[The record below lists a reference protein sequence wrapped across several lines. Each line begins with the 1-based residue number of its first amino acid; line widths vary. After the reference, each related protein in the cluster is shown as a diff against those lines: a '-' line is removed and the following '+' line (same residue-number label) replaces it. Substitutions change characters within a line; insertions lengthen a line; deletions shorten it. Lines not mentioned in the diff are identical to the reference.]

1 MASKEELLGKAQNAV
16 EKGILTKDNYQMA
29 ITATRDNPELIDY
42 FSSVFPETDQV
53 TETTQLP
60 PRYEF
65 EGTEVSKELFEEL
78 SRESDPGFVGDLDP
92 SDESIPFE
100 EEVEE
105 LVFAPTDKPVED
117 LVFAPTDKP
126 VEDLVFAPTDKP
138 MTIGE
143 QNVAALNNTV
153 DLTDPS
159 MLEFN
164 DQAQKNEDTTWN
176 LALTRFTP
184 EQIEE
189 MKDNPIGWSEA
200 NDFITPSDYLPLGG
214 LVRGY
219 EALGLAGIAKKI
231 QDKVPLT
238 ESEETKF
245 NDYIDTELEKQIRGF
260 TWGGGMKY
268 YGAPM
273 PAFIAEFAAT
283 GGIGKT
289 AQTAATQALTKGV
302 MVSAQAAAAARYT
315 GYGARVAAQSTAMVP
330 ANVANYG
337 DLRLGQFVQLTQ
349 TGQAILSDAKESPAV
364 TALKAFAYTNAE
376 IASELVGVK
385 VGKFVVDPITRRLAT
400 NAKTSINKLPPAL
413 IEGITKAYQKIQ
425 PNAKVQEILTRAGWH
440 GVLNELGEER
450 VAAVLNTYVDMAF
463 GETFTV
469 DEVWDRIVPDKD
481 QFLIEAGLIATMGGV
496 KTVGVAASN
505 ILSNQGRTEQ
515 EIMEALEGLTDEELQ
530 NVVDEQTN
538 VEENAPVSVVLKE
551 DRVGDYVNDQQKS
564 EDQTMLEF
572 MQVSFVP
579 REVISQKINEAKI
592 QEYEATEEL
601 SFDKRRE
608 KEVKRLEKSAE
619 NIKKRSLRFI
629 DLIAGNGALDPEQL
643 IYYGADPSMF
653 YNIDQ
658 YGRYGTNKKAPIGK
672 KLKRVWSVKNPKQT
686 ISDLTERYNEEMGLF
701 DMGARAGGSSD
712 RTIGD
717 NEMAEMVI
725 EWLSEGDYD
734 LLLNQGD
741 QMEIDMT
748 LDEASRLE
756 SMDDLQTKEYFDDAY
771 RSIAEFNEAEVP
783 VETEATLAGED
794 IEYADSIDQ
803 AEFNENVAEL
813 EKFLIEQETAERAE
827 MYDFPEGEL
836 LAQFVDQPELV
847 DEAPPMIDHSQSL
860 FASFY
865 AAFVNKFD
873 AVEKALKLA
882 KSRGAAVLDGANT
895 ELLISAYSGI
905 IGNIK
910 YTLQRNTYSM
920 DENGNMVKSG
930 IGLKP
935 ILEAFDAKLFGVEP
949 SKAKRKAD
957 LAKFLIAK
965 RIQQDLQNY
974 TIPGERDAAPEVEA
988 EVDPSRVYEEPRKA
1002 TKKNLT
1008 EDFET
1013 LAVPALERGFPF
1025 QKGMTDK
1032 EKKDALKGYIAG
1044 HKQEKGRSSGPYALS
1059 REYGEAYGQAY
1070 YQGQRDGI
1078 AYREVKNEFD
1088 EKGSYPIY
1096 ADYAR
1101 LRGMKEEVKEVRQP
1115 ELAGPTQPQPTVVQ
1129 PDFAKDKKF
1138 VGPVTERRVSE
1149 EQALKAEIDLADL
1162 AFKYGDAIEFFDSTS
1177 QELYGF
1183 QKRVLQ
1189 LFVKSGNMSQEQY
1202 NEIVNANQNYIPF
1215 QRVMLN
1221 DFLKNKGFNQD
1232 QVRRV
1237 LGVLSD
1243 DEIQQVIDEEKISQE
1258 QYDRIITDDPGAVEI
1273 LKPLM
1278 QPSKGGK
1285 DLFSGASA
1293 KAVVKRLRGS
1303 DLAIKD
1309 PINSIIGNTSRII
1322 DLSSRNNI
1330 ARSLVNLRDYIPEF
1344 IQEIPQQMQEVTID
1358 GEKVLVPSNRP
1369 PADAVEVF
1377 IDGKRKY
1384 FEVSDPILKA
1394 MQGMKPE
1401 QLSFGERLFKQAA
1414 ALPTTVFR
1422 VGATMT
1428 PEFILKNTFRDQFNA
1443 ALMSEARPTPID
1455 MVKGLA
1461 SLVDDGESYN
1471 QWKASGGSMGTYMD
1485 LSDTGLYDAHKDLM
1499 DETKYSMK
1507 MLRTFGLQPL
1517 ADFASA
1523 TEQATRIGIY
1533 TASKR
1538 AGMSDL
1544 KAAQESR
1551 QGTADFMRSGGV
1563 GKSIN
1568 RYVPFFN
1575 AAVQGT
1581 DKLIRAFKKNPKQVS
1596 TIAAMTITMPSVL
1609 LAGYYLYGAPDDERE
1624 EYLEHPQW
1632 IRDTHWIYKA
1642 GGKWRRLPKPFA
1654 PGYIFGTLP
1663 EKFMTWSHQNNNPV
1677 GKSIY
1682 EEVLAG
1688 MWMSLSPVSDAT
1700 GILPP
1705 PAKVG
1710 LEIATNWN
1718 FYRGQSIYPDYLDD
1732 LEPELRAT
1740 PYTSETARVL
1750 GEKFNVSPAN
1760 VDALL
1765 KGTFASSSKYITGAG
1780 DMILGQVREFN
1791 DQPYSARPTSALDT
1805 PVLGSFLT
1813 RPVISGSSITGNTFY
1828 DLSQEVKI
1836 KSNSLKSYS
1845 GEKAKNY
1852 RRENQ
1857 FMFSQEGQV
1866 KRAAKKI
1873 AKLNKKRR
1881 QVRGDMRMSADQ
1893 KAKRLEQLDRQ
1904 VYERAKQSVEQYL
1917 KGLEKYEKAQ

>member
-1 MASKEELLGKAQNAV
+1 MV
-16 EKGILTKDNYQMA
+16 
-29 ITATRDNPELIDY
+29 
-42 FSSVFPETDQV
+42 
-53 TETTQLP
+53 ETTQLP

-126 VEDLVFAPTDKP
+126 VDDLVFAPTDKP

-214 LVRGY
+214 VVRGY

-349 TGQAILSDAKESPAV
+349 SGQAILSDAKESPAV

-551 DRVGDYVNDQQKS
+551 DKVGDYALDQQKV
-564 EDQTMLEF
+564 EDQSMLDNLKNTLYNREVGDMENKQEILQSIEDSELEF
-572 MQVSFVP
+572 FEDKKEEQME
-579 REVISQKINEAKI
+579 RLDKEIQKIKKDAPKLLN
-592 QEYEATEEL
+592 
-601 SFDKRRE
+601 F
-608 KEVKRLEKSAE
+608 VLE
-619 NIKKRSLRFI
+619 
-629 DLIAGNGALDPEQL
+629 GGALDPEQL
-643 IYYGADPSMF
+643 IYYGLDPA
-653 YNIDQ
+653 NIYKLDRV
-658 YGRYGTNKKAPIGK
+658 GRILSNKRAPQGK
-672 KLKRVWSVKNPKQT
+672 GFSKGLKRLWSLNTPTQT
-686 ISDLTERYNEEMGLF
+686 VSDLTERLNEEYALWN
-701 DMGARAGGSSD
+701 DADSLTD
-712 RTIGD
+712 TD
-717 NEMAEMVI
+717 VAEMII
-725 EWLSEGDYD
+725 EW
-734 LLLNQGD
+734 
-741 QMEIDMT
+741 IDGGYESINNTFFDPTTDT
-748 LDEASRLE
+748 LIEEKQRYIDELDKLDTEDKVR
-756 SMDDLQTKEYFDDAY
+756 DYFDTMYQDVAQY
-771 RSIAEFNEAEVP
+771 NEAEVP
-783 VETEATLAGED
+783 VETEASLAGED

-836 LAQFVDQPELV
+836 LAEFVDQPELV
-847 DEAPPMIDHSQSL
+847 DDAPPMIDHSQSL

-974 TIPGERDAAPEVEA
+974 TIPGVRDEAPKVEA
-988 EVDPSRVYEEPRKA
+988 EVDTSRVFEEPKKP
-1002 TKKNLT
+1002 TNKNLK
-1008 EDFET
+1008 EDFEE
-1013 LAVPALERGFPF
+1013 LRVPVLEKGYPF
-1025 QKGMTDK
+1025 REGMTDK

-1138 VGPVTERRVSE
+1138 VGPVTERRVTE

-1309 PINSIIGNTSRII
+1309 PINSIIGNTARII

-1401 QLSFGERLFKQAA
+1401 QLSFGEKLFKQAA
-1414 ALPTTVFR
+1414 ALPTSVFR

-1428 PEFILKNTFRDQFNA
+1428 PEFILRNTFKDQFGA

-1461 SLVDDGESYN
+1461 SIVGDGESYN
-1471 QWKASGGSMGTYMD
+1471 QWKASGGSMGTFMD

-1499 DETKYSMK
+1499 DEKKYSMK

-1523 TEQATRIGIY
+1523 SEQATRVGIY

-1551 QGTADFMRSGGV
+1551 QGTADFMRSGSV

-1581 DKLIRAFKKNPKQVS
+1581 DKLIRAFKKNPKQVGA
-1596 TIAAMTITMPSVL
+1596 IAAMTITMPSVL

-1624 EYLEHPQW
+1624 EYLNIPQW
-1632 IRDTHWIYKA
+1632 VRDTHWVYKV
-1642 GGKWRRLPKPFA
+1642 GGNWARIPKPFA

-1688 MWMSLSPVSDAT
+1688 MWLSLSPVSDFT

-1718 FYRGQSIYPDYLDD
+1718 FYRGQPIYPDYLND
-1732 LEPELRAT
+1732 LEPELRAS

-1780 DMILGQVREFN
+1780 DMVLAKVREFN
-1791 DQPYSARPTSALDT
+1791 DQPYSARPTSDMDI
-1805 PVLGSFLT
+1805 PVLGSFLV
-1813 RPVISGSSITGNTFY
+1813 RPPVSGSSITGNTFY
-1828 DLSQEVKI
+1828 DLSQEIKI

-1845 GEKAKNY
+1845 GQKAKNY
-1852 RRENQ
+1852 RKDNQ

-1904 VYERAKQSVEQYL
+1904 VYERARQSVEQYL
-1917 KGLEKYEKAQ
+1917 KGLEKYESGRIKRKGIEVNKKMFKASPGFIGDVDPSDEKAQ

>member
-1 MASKEELLGKAQNAV
+1 MV
-16 EKGILTKDNYQMA
+16 
-29 ITATRDNPELIDY
+29 
-42 FSSVFPETDQV
+42 
-53 TETTQLP
+53 ETTQLP

-92 SDESIPFE
+92 SDESVPFE

-105 LVFAPTDKPVED
+105 LVFAPTDKPVEE
-117 LVFAPTDKP
+117 LVFAPTDRP

-200 NDFITPSDYLPLGG
+200 NDFITPSDYLPGGG

-231 QDKVPLT
+231 QDKEPLT
-238 ESEETKF
+238 EAEETRF

-283 GGIGKT
+283 GGVGKT

-349 TGQAILSDAKESPAV
+349 SGQAILSDAKESPAV

-400 NAKTSINKLPPAL
+400 NAKTSLDKLPPAL

-463 GETFTV
+463 GDTFTV

-551 DRVGDYVNDQQKS
+551 DRVGDYVLDQQKV
-564 EDQTMLEF
+564 EDQSMLDNLKNTLYNREVEDMENKQEILQSIEDSELEF
-572 MQVSFVP
+572 FEDKKEEQME
-579 REVISQKINEAKI
+579 RLDKEIQKIKKD
-592 QEYEATEEL
+592 ATKLLNFVLEGGPL
-601 SFDKRRE
+601 DPDQLIGYGLDPANFNRYDQIGRTIGTKRAPQGRGTS
-608 KEVKRLEKSAE
+608 KGKGVKRL
-619 NIKKRSLRFI
+619 
-629 DLIAGNGALDPEQL
+629 
-643 IYYGADPSMF
+643 
-653 YNIDQ
+653 
-658 YGRYGTNKKAPIGK
+658 
-672 KLKRVWSVKNPKQT
+672 WSRNNPTQT
-686 ISDLTERYNEEMGLF
+686 ISDLTERFNEEYALWN
-701 DMGARAGGSSD
+701 DSD
-712 RTIGD
+712 SLTD
-717 NEMAEMVI
+717 TDVAEMINEWIDGGYESINDTFFDPTTDTII
-725 EWLSEGDYD
+725 EEKQRY
-734 LLLNQGD
+734 
-741 QMEIDMT
+741 IDELYR
-748 LDEASRLE
+748 LDTEEQVR
-756 SMDDLQTKEYFDDAY
+756 DYFDTMYQDVAQY
-771 RSIAEFNEAEVP
+771 NEAEVP
-783 VETEATLAGED
+783 VETEASLAGED
-794 IEYADSIDQ
+794 IEYADTVDQ

-847 DEAPPMIDHSQSL
+847 DDALPMIDHSQSL

-865 AAFVNKFD
+865 AAFVSKFD

-974 TIPGERDAAPEVEA
+974 TIPGERDVAPEVEP
-988 EVDPSRVYEEPRKA
+988 EVDSVLPDAPNLNEQYDEFIAAGSNVYDSSEQDIAEQK
-1002 TKKNLT
+1002 
-1008 EDFET
+1008 E
-1013 LAVPALERGFPF
+1013 GF
-1025 QKGMTDK
+1025 
-1032 EKKDALKGYIAG
+1032 AYGYTA
-1044 HKQEKGRSSGPYALS
+1044 A
-1059 REYGEAYGQAY
+1059 YGEEVEFNDLLGIDENVSSAFEMGYYYGREA
-1070 YQGQRDGI
+1070 GQINNPQFGE
-1078 AYREVKNEFD
+1078 YESPVV
-1088 EKGSYPIY
+1088 EK
-1096 ADYAR
+1096 A
-1101 LRGMKEEVKEVRQP
+1101 P

-1149 EQALKAEIDLADL
+1149 EQALQAEIDLADL

-1232 QVRRV
+1232 QVRKV

-1384 FEVSDPILKA
+1384 FEVSDPILKS

-1401 QLSFGERLFKQAA
+1401 QLSFGERLFKQVMAA
-1414 ALPTTVFR
+1414 PTTVFR

-1443 ALMSEARPTPID
+1443 ALMSEANPTPID

-1461 SLVDDGESYN
+1461 SIVGDGESYN

-1499 DETKYSMK
+1499 DERKYSMK

-1551 QGTADFMRSGGV
+1551 QGTADFMRSGSV
-1563 GKSIN
+1563 GKVIN

-1581 DKLIRAFKKNPKQVS
+1581 DKLIRAFKKNPKQVG

-1624 EYLEHPQW
+1624 EYLNIPQW
-1632 IRDTHWIYKA
+1632 VRDTHWVYKV
-1642 GGKWRRLPKPFA
+1642 GGNWHRIPKPFA

-1700 GILPP
+1700 GLLPP

-1732 LEPELRAT
+1732 LEPELRAS

-1760 VDALL
+1760 VDAML

-1780 DMILGQVREFN
+1780 DMVLGKVREFN
-1791 DQPYSARPTSALDT
+1791 DQPYSARPTSDMDI
-1805 PVLGSFLT
+1805 PILGSFLV
-1813 RPVISGSSITGNTFY
+1813 RPPVSGSSITGNTFY

-1845 GEKAKNY
+1845 GQKAKKY

-1881 QVRGDMRMSADQ
+1881 QVREDIRMSSDQ

-1917 KGLEKYEKAQ
+1917 KGLEKYEKSQ

>member
-1 MASKEELLGKAQNAV
+1 MASKEELLGKAQDAV

-29 ITATRDNPELIDY
+29 INATRDNPELIDY
-42 FSSVFPETDQV
+42 FSSVFSETDQV
-53 TETTQLP
+53 TESTELP
-60 PRYEF
+60 PQYNF

-78 SRESDPGFVGDLDP
+78 SQESDPNFIGDIIP
-92 SDESIPFE
+92 GDESVPFQ

-105 LVFAPTDKPVED
+105 LVFAPTDKPVEE

-214 LVRGY
+214 VVRGY

-245 NDYIDTELEKQIRGF
+245 NDYIDMELEKQIRGF

-268 YGAPM
+268 YGSPM
-273 PAFIAEFAAT
+273 PAFIVEFAAT
-283 GGIGKT
+283 GGVGKT
-289 AQTAATQALTKGV
+289 AQFAATQALTKGV
-302 MVSAQAAAAARYT
+302 MVTAQAAAVARYT

-337 DLRLGQFVQLTQ
+337 DLRLGQYVQLTQ

-376 IASELVGVK
+376 IASELVGAKIATHVLN
-385 VGKFVVDPITRRLAT
+385 PITRRLAT

-425 PNAKVQEILTRAGWH
+425 PNAKVQDILTRAGWH

-450 VAAVLNTYVDMAF
+450 VAALLNTYVDMAF
-463 GETFTV
+463 GDTFTV

-505 ILSNQGRTEQ
+505 ILSNQGATEQ

-538 VEENAPVSVVLKE
+538 VEENAPVDVVLKA
-551 DRVGDYVNDQQKS
+551 DRVGDYALDQQKS

-572 MQVSFVP
+572 MQISFVP

-601 SFDKRRE
+601 SFSKRKD
-608 KEVKRLEKSAE
+608 KEVKRLKKAAE
-619 NIKKRSLRFI
+619 EIKKTSLRFI
-629 DLIAGNGALDPEQL
+629 DLIARGGALDPEQL
-643 IYYGADPSMF
+643 ISYGADPATF

-658 YGRYGTNKKAPIGK
+658 FGRYGANKKSPIGK
-672 KLKRVWSVKNPKQT
+672 KLKRVWSAPNPTQT
-686 ISDLTERYNEEMGLF
+686 ISDLTERYNEELGLF
-701 DMGARAGGSSD
+701 DMGSRAGGSSD
-712 RTIGD
+712 RTVGD

-725 EWLSEGDYD
+725 EWLGEGNND
-734 LLLNQGD
+734 LLINQGA
-741 QMEIDMT
+741 QMEIDMI
-748 LDEASRLE
+748 LDEADRLE
-756 SMDDLQTKEYFDDAY
+756 NMDDLEVKEYFDEAY
-771 RSIAEFNEAEVP
+771 RSIAQYNESEVP
-783 VETEATLAGED
+783 VETEASLAGED

-813 EKFLIEQETAERAE
+813 EKFLIEQETAEKAE
-827 MYDFPEGEL
+827 MYDIPEGEL
-836 LAQFVDQPELV
+836 LDQFVDQPELV
-847 DEAPPMIDHSQSL
+847 DDAPPMIDHSQSL

-882 KSRGAAVLDGANT
+882 KSRGAVVLDGANT

-920 DENGNMVKSG
+920 DVNGNMVKSG

-949 SKAKRKAD
+949 NKAKRKAD

-974 TIPGERDAAPEVEA
+974 TIPGVRDEAPKVEA
-988 EVDPSRVYEEPRKA
+988 EVEIDSGLPDAPNLNEQYDEFIADGENVYDSSEQEIAEQK
-1002 TKKNLT
+1002 
-1008 EDFET
+1008 E
-1013 LAVPALERGFPF
+1013 GF
-1025 QKGMTDK
+1025 DY
-1032 EKKDALKGYIAG
+1032 GYTA
-1044 HKQEKGRSSGPYALS
+1044 A
-1059 REYGEAYGQAY
+1059 YGEEVEVGDLLGIDDSLSNVFEMGYYYG
-1070 YQGQRDGI
+1070 
-1078 AYREVKNEFD
+1078 REAGKANNPKFGEYESSVV
-1088 EKGSYPIY
+1088 
-1096 ADYAR
+1096 
-1101 LRGMKEEVKEVRQP
+1101 EETPQP

-1138 VGPVTERRVSE
+1138 IGPVTERRVSE
-1149 EQALKAEIDLADL
+1149 EQALQAEIDLADL

-1232 QVRRV
+1232 QVRKV
-1237 LGVLSD
+1237 LSVLSD
-1243 DEIQQVIDEEKISQE
+1243 DEIQQVIDDEMITQE

-1330 ARSLVNLRDYIPEF
+1330 AMSLVNLKDYLPEF
-1344 IQEIPQQMQEVTID
+1344 IQEIPQQMQEVTVN

-1369 PADAVEVF
+1369 PADAIEVF
-1377 IDGKRKY
+1377 INGKRKY
-1384 FEVSDPILKA
+1384 FEVSAPMLKA
-1394 MQGMKPE
+1394 
-1401 QLSFGERLFKQAA
+1401 FGC
-1414 ALPTTVFR
+1414 P
-1422 VGATMT
+1422 
-1428 PEFILKNTFRDQFNA
+1428 
-1443 ALMSEARPTPID
+1443 
-1455 MVKGLA
+1455 
-1461 SLVDDGESYN
+1461 YN
-1471 QWKASGGSMGTYMD
+1471 C
-1485 LSDTGLYDAHKDLM
+1485 
-1499 DETKYSMK
+1499 
-1507 MLRTFGLQPL
+1507 
-1517 ADFASA
+1517 
-1523 TEQATRIGIY
+1523 
-1533 TASKR
+1533 
-1538 AGMSDL
+1538 
-1544 KAAQESR
+1544 
-1551 QGTADFMRSGGV
+1551 V
-1563 GKSIN
+1563 
-1568 RYVPFFN
+1568 
-1575 AAVQGT
+1575 
-1581 DKLIRAFKKNPKQVS
+1581 
-1596 TIAAMTITMPSVL
+1596 
-1609 LAGYYLYGAPDDERE
+1609 
-1624 EYLEHPQW
+1624 
-1632 IRDTHWIYKA
+1632 
-1642 GGKWRRLPKPFA
+1642 
-1654 PGYIFGTLP
+1654 
-1663 EKFMTWSHQNNNPV
+1663 
-1677 GKSIY
+1677 
-1682 EEVLAG
+1682 
-1688 MWMSLSPVSDAT
+1688 
-1700 GILPP
+1700 
-1705 PAKVG
+1705 
-1710 LEIATNWN
+1710 
-1718 FYRGQSIYPDYLDD
+1718 
-1732 LEPELRAT
+1732 
-1740 PYTSETARVL
+1740 
-1750 GEKFNVSPAN
+1750 
-1760 VDALL
+1760 
-1765 KGTFASSSKYITGAG
+1765 
-1780 DMILGQVREFN
+1780 
-1791 DQPYSARPTSALDT
+1791 
-1805 PVLGSFLT
+1805 
-1813 RPVISGSSITGNTFY
+1813 
-1828 DLSQEVKI
+1828 
-1836 KSNSLKSYS
+1836 
-1845 GEKAKNY
+1845 
-1852 RRENQ
+1852 
-1857 FMFSQEGQV
+1857 
-1866 KRAAKKI
+1866 
-1873 AKLNKKRR
+1873 
-1881 QVRGDMRMSADQ
+1881 
-1893 KAKRLEQLDRQ
+1893 
-1904 VYERAKQSVEQYL
+1904 
-1917 KGLEKYEKAQ
+1917 

>member
-1 MASKEELLGKAQNAV
+1 MASKEELLAKAQDAV
-16 EKGILTKDNYQMA
+16 EKGILTQDNYQTA
-29 ITATRDNPELIDY
+29 IQATRDNPDLIEY
-42 FSSVFPETDQV
+42 FSSVFPESTEAV
-53 TETTQLP
+53 ETTQLP

-78 SRESDPGFVGDLDP
+78 SRETDPGFIGDLDP
-92 SDESIPFE
+92 SDESVPFE

-200 NDFITPSDYLPLGG
+200 NDFITPSDYLPGGG

-238 ESEETKF
+238 ESEETRF

-260 TWGGGMKY
+260 TWRGGMKY

-283 GGIGKT
+283 GGVGKT

-302 MVSAQAAAAARYT
+302 MVTAQAAAAARYT

-349 TGQAILSDAKESPAV
+349 SGQAILSDAKESPAV

-376 IASELVGVK
+376 IASELVGAK
-385 VGKFVVDPITRRLAT
+385 VGQYVLNPITRRLAT
-400 NAKTSINKLPPAL
+400 NAKTSLDKLPPAL

-463 GETFTV
+463 GDTFTV

-496 KTVGVAASN
+496 KTVGVAFSN

-551 DRVGDYVNDQQKS
+551 DRVGDYTNDQQRT
-564 EDQTMLEF
+564 EDQSMLEW
-572 MQVSFVP
+572 MQSSMYN
-579 REVISQKINEAKI
+579 REVEDMSNKQEILQEIEDSELPSYETKREALIAGLIKDI
-592 QEYEATEEL
+592 EDIEKAAPKLLNFVLEGGPLNPDQLIGYGLDPANFNRYDQIGRTIGT
-601 SFDKRRE
+601 KRAPQGRGTS
-608 KEVKRLEKSAE
+608 KGKGVKRL
-619 NIKKRSLRFI
+619 
-629 DLIAGNGALDPEQL
+629 
-643 IYYGADPSMF
+643 
-653 YNIDQ
+653 
-658 YGRYGTNKKAPIGK
+658 
-672 KLKRVWSVKNPKQT
+672 WSRNNPTQT
-686 ISDLTERYNEEMGLF
+686 ISDLTERLNEELALIDNNIATDKSRLLSDNDVAEMIIEWIDAGDDSIKGTFFDPSVDLQIEERQRYIDELNRLDGEEDIRAYFDTIYQEVSEYNE
-701 DMGARAGGSSD
+701 S
-712 RTIGD
+712 
-717 NEMAEMVI
+717 
-725 EWLSEGDYD
+725 
-734 LLLNQGD
+734 
-741 QMEIDMT
+741 
-748 LDEASRLE
+748 
-756 SMDDLQTKEYFDDAY
+756 
-771 RSIAEFNEAEVP
+771 EVP

-794 IEYADSIDQ
+794 IEYAESIDQ
-803 AEFNENVAEL
+803 AEFHEHMAEV
-813 EKFLIEQETAERAE
+813 EKFLIEQETAEKAE
-827 MYDFPEGEL
+827 MYDIPEGEL

-847 DEAPPMIDHSQSL
+847 DDAPPMIDHSQSL

-974 TIPGERDAAPEVEA
+974 TIPGVRDEAPKVDAETQAGQEGLTQNAINDLSIELQNKYDLSAA
-988 EVDPSRVYEEPRKA
+988 EVV
-1002 TKKNLT
+1002 
-1008 EDFET
+1008 
-1013 LAVPALERGFPF
+1013 
-1025 QKGMTDK
+1025 
-1032 EKKDALKGYIAG
+1032 
-1044 HKQEKGRSSGPYALS
+1044 
-1059 REYGEAYGQAY
+1059 
-1070 YQGQRDGI
+1070 
-1078 AYREVKNEFD
+1078 
-1088 EKGSYPIY
+1088 
-1096 ADYAR
+1096 
-1101 LRGMKEEVKEVRQP
+1101 VKEVDGNLFIELDGKITQDTLNDIYEFADQNNVDLKLHVNVDAFVDGKKIADGTIPGSDTFINPKGEFVYGLQRSPIASTRAP

-1149 EQALKAEIDLADL
+1149 EQALQAEIDLADL

-1551 QGTADFMRSGGV
+1551 QGTADFMRSGSV

-1596 TIAAMTITMPSVL
+1596 AIAAMTITMPSVL

-1624 EYLEHPQW
+1624 EYLNIPQW
-1632 IRDTHWIYKA
+1632 VRDSHWVYKV
-1642 GGKWRRLPKPFA
+1642 GGKWMRVPKPFA

-1688 MWMSLSPVSDAT
+1688 MWVSASPVSDAT
-1700 GILPP
+1700 GLLPP
-1705 PAKVG
+1705 PAKIG

-1732 LEPELRAT
+1732 LEPELRAS

-1780 DMILGQVREFN
+1780 DLILGKVREFN
-1791 DQPYSARPTSALDT
+1791 DQPYSARPTSDMDI
-1805 PVLGSFLT
+1805 PVLGSFLV
-1813 RPVISGSSITGNTFY
+1813 RPPVSGSSITGNTFY

-1917 KGLEKYEKAQ
+1917 KGLEKYEKSQ

>member
-1 MASKEELLGKAQNAV
+1 MV
-16 EKGILTKDNYQMA
+16 
-29 ITATRDNPELIDY
+29 
-42 FSSVFPETDQV
+42 
-53 TETTQLP
+53 ETTQLP

-78 SRESDPGFVGDLDP
+78 SREIDPGFVGDLDP
-92 SDESIPFE
+92 SDESVPFE

-200 NDFITPSDYLPLGG
+200 NDFITPSDYLPGGG

-238 ESEETKF
+238 ESEEARF

-260 TWGGGMKY
+260 SWGGGMKY

-283 GGIGKT
+283 GGVGKT
-289 AQTAATQALTKGV
+289 AQFAATQALTKGV

-349 TGQAILSDAKESPAV
+349 TGQAILSDAKESPAI

-400 NAKTSINKLPPAL
+400 NAKTSLNHLPPKL

-463 GETFTV
+463 GDTFTV

-505 ILSNQGRTEQ
+505 ILSNQGRTEK

-530 NVVDEQTN
+530 NLVDEQTN

-564 EDQTMLEF
+564 EDQSMLEW
-572 MQVSFVP
+572 MQSTMYN
-579 REVISQKINEAKI
+579 REVEDMSNKQEILQEIEDSELPSYETKREALIARLVKDI
-592 QEYEATEEL
+592 EDIEKAAPKLLNFVLEGGPLDPDQLIGYGLDPANFNRYDQIGRTIGT
-601 SFDKRRE
+601 KRAPQGRGTS
-608 KEVKRLEKSAE
+608 KGKGVKRL
-619 NIKKRSLRFI
+619 
-629 DLIAGNGALDPEQL
+629 
-643 IYYGADPSMF
+643 
-653 YNIDQ
+653 
-658 YGRYGTNKKAPIGK
+658 
-672 KLKRVWSVKNPKQT
+672 WSRNNPTQT
-686 ISDLTERYNEEMGLF
+686 ISDLTERLNEELALVDDNIATDKSRLLSDTDVAEMIIEWIDAGDDSIKGTFFDPTTDLQIEERQRYIDELNRLDGEEDIRAYFDTMYQDVAQYNE
-701 DMGARAGGSSD
+701 S
-712 RTIGD
+712 
-717 NEMAEMVI
+717 
-725 EWLSEGDYD
+725 
-734 LLLNQGD
+734 
-741 QMEIDMT
+741 
-748 LDEASRLE
+748 
-756 SMDDLQTKEYFDDAY
+756 
-771 RSIAEFNEAEVP
+771 EVP

-794 IEYADSIDQ
+794 IEYAESIDQ
-803 AEFNENVAEL
+803 AEFHEHIAEV
-813 EKFLIEQETAERAE
+813 EKFLIEQETAEKAE
-827 MYDFPEGEL
+827 MYDIPEGEL

-847 DEAPPMIDHSQSL
+847 DAAPPMIDHSQSL
-860 FASFY
+860 FGSFY

-974 TIPGERDAAPEVEA
+974 TIPGVRDEAPKVDAETQAGQEGLTQNAINDLSIELQNKYDLSAA
-988 EVDPSRVYEEPRKA
+988 EVV
-1002 TKKNLT
+1002 
-1008 EDFET
+1008 
-1013 LAVPALERGFPF
+1013 
-1025 QKGMTDK
+1025 
-1032 EKKDALKGYIAG
+1032 
-1044 HKQEKGRSSGPYALS
+1044 
-1059 REYGEAYGQAY
+1059 
-1070 YQGQRDGI
+1070 
-1078 AYREVKNEFD
+1078 
-1088 EKGSYPIY
+1088 
-1096 ADYAR
+1096 
-1101 LRGMKEEVKEVRQP
+1101 VKEVDGNLFIELDGKITQDTLNDIYEFADQNNVDLKLHVNVDAFVDGKKIADGTIPGSDTFINPKGEFVYGLQRSPIASTRAP
-1115 ELAGPTQPQPTVVQ
+1115 ELAGPTQPQTTVVQ

-1149 EQALKAEIDLADL
+1149 EQALKAEIDIADL

-1221 DFLKNKGFNQD
+1221 DFLKNKGVNQD

-1517 ADFASA
+1517 ADFANA

-1551 QGTADFMRSGGV
+1551 QGTADFMRSGSV

-1581 DKLIRAFKKNPKQVS
+1581 DKLIRAFKKNPKQVG

-1609 LAGYYLYGAPDDERE
+1609 LAGYYLYGAPDDERQ

-1632 IRDTHWIYKA
+1632 IRDTHWIYKV
-1642 GGKWRRLPKPFA
+1642 GGKWMRVPKPFA

-1700 GILPP
+1700 GLLPP
-1705 PAKVG
+1705 PAKIG

-1791 DQPYSARPTSALDT
+1791 DQPYSERPTSALDT

-1852 RRENQ
+1852 KRENQ

-1917 KGLEKYEKAQ
+1917 KGLEKYEKSQ

>member
-1 MASKEELLGKAQNAV
+1 MV
-16 EKGILTKDNYQMA
+16 
-29 ITATRDNPELIDY
+29 
-42 FSSVFPETDQV
+42 
-53 TETTQLP
+53 ETTQLP
-60 PRYEF
+60 PKYNF

-78 SRESDPGFVGDLDP
+78 SRESDPGFIGDIDP
-92 SDESIPFE
+92 SDESLPFQE
-100 EEVEE
+100 EVEELVFAPTDKPVEE

-117 LVFAPTDKP
+117 LVFAPTDR
-126 VEDLVFAPTDKP
+126 P

-283 GGIGKT
+283 GGVGKT
-289 AQTAATQALTKGV
+289 AQFAATQALTKGV

-315 GYGARVAAQSTAMVP
+315 GYVARVAGQSTAMVP

-337 DLRLGQFVQLTQ
+337 DLRLGQYVQLTQ
-349 TGQAILSDAKESPAV
+349 TGQAILSDAKESPAT

-376 IASELVGVK
+376 IASELVGAK
-385 VGKFVVDPITRRLAT
+385 VATHVLNPITRRLAT

-425 PNAKVQEILTRAGWH
+425 PNAKIQEILTRAGWH
-440 GVLNELGEER
+440 GALNELGEER

-463 GETFTV
+463 GDTFTV

-481 QFLIEAGLIATMGGV
+481 QFLIEAGLITTMGGV

-505 ILSNQGRTEQ
+505 ILSNQGATEQ

-538 VEENAPVSVVLKE
+538 VEENAPVNVVLKE
-551 DRVGDYVNDQQKS
+551 DRVGDYALDQQKS

-572 MQVSFVP
+572 MKVSFMP
-579 REVISQKINEAKI
+579 REVMSQKINEAKI
-592 QEYEATEEL
+592 QEYEATADL

-608 KEVKRLEKSAE
+608 KEVKRLKKAAE
-619 NIKKRSLRFI
+619 AIKKNSLRFI

-658 YGRYGTNKKAPIGK
+658 FGRYGTNKKSPIGK
-672 KLKRVWSVKNPKQT
+672 KLKRVWSAKTPTQT

-701 DMGARAGGSSD
+701 DTVSRAGGSSD

-725 EWLSEGDYD
+725 EWMSEGNNDF
-734 LLLNQGD
+734 LLNQGA

-748 LDEASRLE
+748 LDEADRLE
-756 SMDDLQTKEYFDDAY
+756 SMDDLETKEYFDEAY
-771 RSIAEFNEAEVP
+771 RNIAEYSESEVP
-783 VETEATLAGED
+783 VETEASLAGED

-803 AEFNENVAEL
+803 AEFNENVAEF

-827 MYDFPEGEL
+827 MYDILEGEL

-847 DEAPPMIDHSQSL
+847 DKAPPMIDHSQSL

-873 AVEKALKLA
+873 AVERALKLA

-920 DENGNMVKSG
+920 DVNGNMVKSG

-935 ILEAFDAKLFGVEP
+935 ILEAFDAKVFGVEP

-974 TIPGERDAAPEVEA
+974 TIPGVRDEAPKVED
-988 EVDPSRVYEEPRKA
+988 EVDTSQVFEEPRKP
-1002 TKKNLT
+1002 TNKNLT
-1008 EDFET
+1008 EDFEK
-1013 LAVPALERGFPF
+1013 LGVPSLEKGYPF
-1025 QKGMTDK
+1025 REGMTDK

-1044 HKQEKGRSSGPYALS
+1044 HKQEKDRSSGPDALS

-1070 YQGQRDGI
+1070 YMGQRDGI
-1078 AYREVKNEFD
+1078 DYRDAKNDFD
-1088 EKGSYPIY
+1088 TKGSYPIY

-1101 LRGMKEEVKEVRQP
+1101 RRGMKEEVKEVRQP
-1115 ELAGPTQPQPTVVQ
+1115 ELAGPTQPQTTVVQ

-1232 QVRRV
+1232 QVRKV

-1243 DEIQQVIDEEKISQE
+1243 DEIQQVIDDEMITQE

-1285 DLFSGASA
+1285 ELFSGASA

-1330 ARSLVNLRDYIPEF
+1330 AMSLVNLRDYLPEF
-1344 IQEIPQQMQEVTID
+1344 IQEIPQQMQEVTVN

-1369 PADAVEVF
+1369 PADAIEVF

-1384 FEVSDPILKA
+1384 FEVSAPILKA

-1414 ALPTTVFR
+1414 ALPTSVFR
-1422 VGATMT
+1422 IGATMT

-1443 ALMSEARPTPID
+1443 ALMSEAKPTPID

-1461 SLVDDGESYN
+1461 SIVGDGESYN

-1523 TEQATRIGIY
+1523 TEQATRVGIY

-1551 QGTADFMRSGGV
+1551 QGTADFMRSGSV

-1581 DKLIRAFKKNPKQVS
+1581 DKLIRAFKKNPKQFS
-1596 TIAAMTITMPSVL
+1596 AIAAMTITMPSVL
-1609 LAGYYLYGAPDDERE
+1609 LAGYYLYGAPDDERQ

-1642 GGKWRRLPKPFA
+1642 GGKWHRLPKPFA

-1677 GKSIY
+1677 GKNIY

-1688 MWMSLSPVSDAT
+1688 MWMSLSPVSDFT
-1700 GILPP
+1700 GLLPP
-1705 PAKVG
+1705 PAKIG

-1740 PYTSETARVL
+1740 PYTSETARAL

-1760 VDALL
+1760 VDAML

-1780 DMILGQVREFN
+1780 DMILGKVREFN

-1873 AKLNKKRR
+1873 AKLNKQRR
-1881 QVRGDMRMSADQ
+1881 EVRGDMRMTADQ
-1893 KAKRLEQLDRQ
+1893 KAKRLEQLDRK

-1917 KGLEKYEKAQ
+1917 KGLEKYDKSQ

>member
-1 MASKEELLGKAQNAV
+1 MV
-16 EKGILTKDNYQMA
+16 
-29 ITATRDNPELIDY
+29 
-42 FSSVFPETDQV
+42 
-53 TETTQLP
+53 ETTQLP
-60 PRYEF
+60 PKYNF
-65 EGTEVSKELFEEL
+65 EGTEVSKELFEKL

-92 SDESIPFE
+92 ANESVPFK

-105 LVFAPTDKPVED
+105 LVFAPTDRPAVN

-126 VEDLVFAPTDKP
+126 AVDLVFAPTDKP

-214 LVRGY
+214 VVRGY

-349 TGQAILSDAKESPAV
+349 TGQAILSDAKESPAI

-463 GETFTV
+463 GDTFTV

-551 DRVGDYVNDQQKS
+551 DKVGDYALDQQKV
-564 EDQTMLEF
+564 EDQSMLDNLKNTLYNREVGDMENKQEILQSIEDSELEF
-572 MQVSFVP
+572 LEDKKEEQME
-579 REVISQKINEAKI
+579 RLDKEIQKIKKDAPKLLNFVLEGGPLDPDQLI
-592 QEYEATEEL
+592 GYGLDPGNFNRYDQVGRTIGT
-601 SFDKRRE
+601 KRAPQGRGTS
-608 KEVKRLEKSAE
+608 KGKGVKRL
-619 NIKKRSLRFI
+619 
-629 DLIAGNGALDPEQL
+629 
-643 IYYGADPSMF
+643 
-653 YNIDQ
+653 
-658 YGRYGTNKKAPIGK
+658 
-672 KLKRVWSVKNPKQT
+672 WSRNNPTQT
-686 ISDLTERYNEEMGLF
+686 ISDLTERLNEEYALWN
-701 DMGARAGGSSD
+701 DADSLTD
-712 RTIGD
+712 TD
-717 NEMAEMVI
+717 VAEMII
-725 EWLSEGDYD
+725 EW
-734 LLLNQGD
+734 
-741 QMEIDMT
+741 IDGGYESINNTFFDPTTDT
-748 LDEASRLE
+748 LIEEKQRYIDELDKLDTEDKVR
-756 SMDDLQTKEYFDDAY
+756 DYFDTMYQDVAQY
-771 RSIAEFNEAEVP
+771 NEAEVP
-783 VETEATLAGED
+783 VETEASLAGED

-813 EKFLIEQETAERAE
+813 EKFLIEQETATRAE

-836 LAQFVDQPELV
+836 LAEFIDQPELV
-847 DEAPPMIDHSQSL
+847 DAAPPMIDHSQSL

-873 AVEKALKLA
+873 AVEKALRLA
-882 KSRGAAVLDGANT
+882 KSRGATVLDGANT

-920 DENGNMVKSG
+920 DANGNMVKSG

-974 TIPGERDAAPEVEA
+974 TIPGVRDEAPKVEA
-988 EVDPSRVYEEPRKA
+988 EVDTSRVFEEPKKP
-1002 TKKNLT
+1002 TNKNLK
-1008 EDFET
+1008 EDFEE
-1013 LAVPALERGFPF
+1013 LRVPVLEKGYPF
-1025 QKGMTDK
+1025 REGMTDK

-1138 VGPVTERRVSE
+1138 VGPVTERRVTE

-1309 PINSIIGNTSRII
+1309 PINSIIGNTARII

-1401 QLSFGERLFKQAA
+1401 QLSFGEKLFKQAA
-1414 ALPTTVFR
+1414 ALPTSVFR

-1428 PEFILKNTFRDQFNA
+1428 PEFILRNTFKDQFGA

-1461 SLVDDGESYN
+1461 SIVGDGESYN
-1471 QWKASGGSMGTYMD
+1471 QWKASGGSMGTFMD

-1507 MLRTFGLQPL
+1507 MLRTFGFQPL
-1517 ADFASA
+1517 ADFANAS
-1523 TEQATRIGIY
+1523 EQATRVGIY

-1551 QGTADFMRSGGV
+1551 QGTADFMRSGSV

-1581 DKLIRAFKKNPKQVS
+1581 DKLIRAFKKNPKQVGA
-1596 TIAAMTITMPSVL
+1596 IAAMTITMPSVL

-1642 GGKWRRLPKPFA
+1642 GGKWRRIPKPFA

-1677 GKSIY
+1677 GKNIY

-1688 MWMSLSPVSDAT
+1688 MWLSLSPVSDFT

-1718 FYRGQSIYPDYLDD
+1718 FYRGQPIYPDYLND
-1732 LEPELRAT
+1732 LEPELRAS
-1740 PYTSETARVL
+1740 PYTSETARLL

-1760 VDALL
+1760 IDALL

-1780 DMILGQVREFN
+1780 DMILRQVREFN

-1917 KGLEKYEKAQ
+1917 KGLEKYESGRIKRKGIEVNKKMFKASPGFIGDVDPSDEKAQ

>member
-1 MASKEELLGKAQNAV
+1 MV
-16 EKGILTKDNYQMA
+16 
-29 ITATRDNPELIDY
+29 
-42 FSSVFPETDQV
+42 
-53 TETTQLP
+53 ETTQLP

-92 SDESIPFE
+92 SDESVPFQ

-117 LVFAPTDKP
+117 LVFASTDKP

-143 QNVAALNNTV
+143 QNVVALNNTV

-200 NDFITPSDYLPLGG
+200 NDFITPSDYLPGGG

-238 ESEETKF
+238 ESEEARF

-260 TWGGGMKY
+260 SWGGGMKY

-283 GGIGKT
+283 GGVGKT
-289 AQTAATQALTKGV
+289 AQFAATQALTKGV
-302 MVSAQAAAAARYT
+302 MVTAQAAAAARYT

-337 DLRLGQFVQLTQ
+337 DLRLGQYVQLTQ
-349 TGQAILSDAKESPAV
+349 SGQAILSDAKESPAV

-385 VGKFVVDPITRRLAT
+385 VAKFVVNPITRRLAT
-400 NAKTSINKLPPAL
+400 NAKTSLDKLPPAL

-463 GETFTV
+463 GDTFTV

-530 NVVDEQTN
+530 NLVDEQTN

-551 DRVGDYVNDQQKS
+551 DRVGDYVNDQQKV
-564 EDQTMLEF
+564 EDQSMLEW
-572 MQVSFVP
+572 MQSTMYN
-579 REVISQKINEAKI
+579 REVEDMSNKQEILQEIEDSELPSYETKREALIARLVKDI
-592 QEYEATEEL
+592 EDIEKAAPKLLNFVLEGGPLDPDQLIGYGLDPSNFNRYDQIGRTIGT
-601 SFDKRRE
+601 KRAPQGRGTS
-608 KEVKRLEKSAE
+608 KGKGVKRL
-619 NIKKRSLRFI
+619 
-629 DLIAGNGALDPEQL
+629 
-643 IYYGADPSMF
+643 
-653 YNIDQ
+653 
-658 YGRYGTNKKAPIGK
+658 
-672 KLKRVWSVKNPKQT
+672 WSRNNPTQT
-686 ISDLTERYNEEMGLF
+686 ISDLTEAINEELAFVNGPDSLT
-701 DMGARAGGSSD
+701 DTD
-712 RTIGD
+712 V
-717 NEMAEMVI
+717 AEMII
-725 EWLSEGDYD
+725 EW
-734 LLLNQGD
+734 
-741 QMEIDMT
+741 IDGGHESIQNT
-748 LDEASRLE
+748 FFDPGVSLQIEEKQRYIDELERLDGEEDIR
-756 SMDDLQTKEYFDDAY
+756 DYFDTMYQDVAQY
-771 RSIAEFNEAEVP
+771 NEAEVP
-783 VETEATLAGED
+783 VETEASLAGED
-794 IEYADSIDQ
+794 IEYADSVEQ

-836 LAQFVDQPELV
+836 LAEFVDQPELV

-882 KSRGAAVLDGANT
+882 KSRGAVVLDGANT

-974 TIPGERDAAPEVEA
+974 TIPGERDVAPEVEA
-988 EVDPSRVYEEPRKA
+988 EVDTSRVFEEPRKS

-1013 LAVPALERGFPF
+1013 IVVPSLERGFPF

-1044 HKQEKGRSSGPYALS
+1044 HKQEKGSVNDPYSLS
-1059 REYGEAYGQAY
+1059 QEDGEAYSQAY
-1070 YQGQRDGI
+1070 YLGQLDARDTF
-1078 AYREVKNEFD
+1078 AAKQEYDRE
-1088 EKGSYPIY
+1088 GSYSISLN
-1096 ADYAR
+1096 YAR
-1101 LRGMKEEVKEVRQP
+1101 RRGMKEEVKEVQQP

-1138 VGPVTERRVSE
+1138 VGPVTERRVTE
-1149 EQALKAEIDLADL
+1149 EQALQAEIDLADL

-1202 NEIVNANQNYIPF
+1202 NEIVNSNQNYIPF

-1551 QGTADFMRSGGV
+1551 QGTADFMRSGSV

-1581 DKLIRAFKKNPKQVS
+1581 DKLIRAFKKNPKQVG

-1642 GGKWRRLPKPFA
+1642 GGKWHRVPKPFA

-1700 GILPP
+1700 GLLPP

-1845 GEKAKNY
+1845 GEKAKKY

-1881 QVRGDMRMSADQ
+1881 QVRGDIRMTADQ

-1917 KGLEKYEKAQ
+1917 KGLEKYEKSQ

>member
-1 MASKEELLGKAQNAV
+1 MV
-16 EKGILTKDNYQMA
+16 
-29 ITATRDNPELIDY
+29 
-42 FSSVFPETDQV
+42 
-53 TETTQLP
+53 ETTQLP

-78 SRESDPGFVGDLDP
+78 SRETDPGFIGDLDP
-92 SDESIPFE
+92 SDESVPFE

-200 NDFITPSDYLPLGG
+200 NDFITPSDYLPGGG

-238 ESEETKF
+238 ESEETRF

-283 GGIGKT
+283 GGVGKT

-337 DLRLGQFVQLTQ
+337 DLRLGQYVQLTQ
-349 TGQAILSDAKESPAV
+349 SGQAILSDAKESPAV

-376 IASELVGVK
+376 IASELVGAK
-385 VGKFVVDPITRRLAT
+385 VGQYVLNPITRRLAT
-400 NAKTSINKLPPAL
+400 NAKTSLDKLPPAL

-463 GETFTV
+463 GDTFTV

-592 QEYEATEEL
+592 QEYESTEEL

-619 NIKKRSLRFI
+619 DIKKKSLRLI

-658 YGRYGTNKKAPIGK
+658 FGRYGTNKKSPIGK
-672 KLKRVWSVKNPKQT
+672 KLKRVWSAKNPKQT

-701 DMGARAGGSSD
+701 DMGARAGDSSD
-712 RTIGD
+712 RTMGD

-725 EWLSEGDYD
+725 EWLGDGDFD

-741 QMEIDMT
+741 QMEIDMI
-748 LDEASRLE
+748 LDEASRLD
-756 SMDDLQTKEYFDDAY
+756 SMDDLQTKEYFDEAY
-771 RSIAEFNEAEVP
+771 RSIAEYNESEVP

-813 EKFLIEQETAERAE
+813 EKFLIEQETAQRAE

-847 DEAPPMIDHSQSL
+847 DDAPPMIDHSQSL

-873 AVEKALKLA
+873 AVERALKLA
-882 KSRGAAVLDGANT
+882 KSRGAEVLDGANT

-988 EVDPSRVYEEPRKA
+988 EVDTSRVFEEPKKP

-1013 LAVPALERGFPF
+1013 LGVPVLEKSFPF

-1044 HKQEKGRSSGPYALS
+1044 YNQEKGRSKGPYALS
-1059 REYGEAYGQAY
+1059 QEYGEAYGQAY
-1070 YQGQRDGI
+1070 YMGQGDGI
-1078 AYREVKNEFD
+1078 DYREAKDDFD
-1088 EKGSYPIY
+1088 TEGSYPIY
-1096 ADYAR
+1096 GDYAR
-1101 LRGMKEEVKEVRQP
+1101 RRGMKEEVKEVQQP
-1115 ELAGPTQPQPTVVQ
+1115 ELAGPTKPQPTVVQ

-1149 EQALKAEIDLADL
+1149 EQALQAEIDLADL

-1258 QYDRIITDDPGAVEI
+1258 QYDRIITDDPGAIEI

-1358 GEKVLVPSNRP
+1358 GKKVLVPSNRP

-1401 QLSFGERLFKQAA
+1401 QLSFGERLFKQLLAA
-1414 ALPTTVFR
+1414 PTTVFR

-1523 TEQATRIGIY
+1523 TEQATRVGIY

-1551 QGTADFMRSGGV
+1551 QGTADFMRSGSV

-1596 TIAAMTITMPSVL
+1596 VIGAMTITMPSVL

-1624 EYLEHPQW
+1624 EYLNIPQW
-1632 IRDTHWIYKA
+1632 VRDTHWVYKV
-1642 GGKWRRLPKPFA
+1642 GGNWQRIPKPFA

-1700 GILPP
+1700 GLLPP

-1718 FYRGQSIYPDYLDD
+1718 FYRGQAIYPDYLDD

-1791 DQPYSARPTSALDT
+1791 DQPYSARPTSDMDI
-1805 PVLGSFLT
+1805 PVLGSFLV
-1813 RPVISGSSITGNTFY
+1813 RPPVSGSSITGNTFY
-1828 DLSQEVKI
+1828 DLSQEIKI

-1845 GEKAKNY
+1845 GQKAKDY

-1881 QVRGDMRMSADQ
+1881 QVRGDMRMTADQ

-1917 KGLEKYEKAQ
+1917 KGLEKYEKSQ

>member
-1 MASKEELLGKAQNAV
+1 MV
-16 EKGILTKDNYQMA
+16 
-29 ITATRDNPELIDY
+29 
-42 FSSVFPETDQV
+42 
-53 TETTQLP
+53 ETTQLP

-92 SDESIPFE
+92 SDESVPFQ

-117 LVFAPTDKP
+117 LVFASTDKP

-143 QNVAALNNTV
+143 QNVVALNNTV

-200 NDFITPSDYLPLGG
+200 NDFITPSDYLPGGG

-238 ESEETKF
+238 ESEEARF

-260 TWGGGMKY
+260 SWGGGMKY

-283 GGIGKT
+283 GGVGKT
-289 AQTAATQALTKGV
+289 AQFAATQALTKGV
-302 MVSAQAAAAARYT
+302 MVTAQAAAAARYT

-337 DLRLGQFVQLTQ
+337 DLRLGQYVQLTQ
-349 TGQAILSDAKESPAV
+349 SGQAILSDAKESPAV

-385 VGKFVVDPITRRLAT
+385 VAKFVVNPITRRLAT
-400 NAKTSINKLPPAL
+400 NAKTSLDKLPPAL

-463 GETFTV
+463 GDTFTV

-530 NVVDEQTN
+530 NLVDEQTN

-551 DRVGDYVNDQQKS
+551 DRVGDYVNDQQKV
-564 EDQTMLEF
+564 EDQSMLEW
-572 MQVSFVP
+572 MQSTMYN
-579 REVISQKINEAKI
+579 REVEDISNKQEILQEIEDSELPSYETKREALIARLVKDI
-592 QEYEATEEL
+592 EDIEKAAPKLLNFVLEGGPLDPDQLIGYGLDPSNFNRYDQIGRTIGT
-601 SFDKRRE
+601 KRAPQGRGTS
-608 KEVKRLEKSAE
+608 KGKGVKRL
-619 NIKKRSLRFI
+619 
-629 DLIAGNGALDPEQL
+629 
-643 IYYGADPSMF
+643 
-653 YNIDQ
+653 
-658 YGRYGTNKKAPIGK
+658 
-672 KLKRVWSVKNPKQT
+672 WSRNNPTQT
-686 ISDLTERYNEEMGLF
+686 ISDLTEAINEELAFVNGPDSLT
-701 DMGARAGGSSD
+701 DTD
-712 RTIGD
+712 V
-717 NEMAEMVI
+717 AEMII
-725 EWLSEGDYD
+725 EW
-734 LLLNQGD
+734 
-741 QMEIDMT
+741 IDGGHESIQNT
-748 LDEASRLE
+748 FFDPGVSLQIEEKQRYIDELERLDGEEDIR
-756 SMDDLQTKEYFDDAY
+756 DYFDTMYQDVAQY
-771 RSIAEFNEAEVP
+771 NEAEVP
-783 VETEATLAGED
+783 VETEASLAGED
-794 IEYADSIDQ
+794 IEYADSVEQ

-836 LAQFVDQPELV
+836 LAEFVDQPELV

-882 KSRGAAVLDGANT
+882 KSRGAVVLDGANT

-974 TIPGERDAAPEVEA
+974 TIPGERDVAPEVEA
-988 EVDPSRVYEEPRKA
+988 EVDTSRVFEEPRKS

-1013 LAVPALERGFPF
+1013 IVVPSLERGFPF

-1044 HKQEKGRSSGPYALS
+1044 HKQEKGSVNDPYSLS
-1059 REYGEAYGQAY
+1059 QEDGEAYSQAY
-1070 YQGQRDGI
+1070 YLGQLDARDTF
-1078 AYREVKNEFD
+1078 AAKQEYDRE
-1088 EKGSYPIY
+1088 GSYSISLN
-1096 ADYAR
+1096 YAR
-1101 LRGMKEEVKEVRQP
+1101 RRGMKEEVKEVQQP

-1138 VGPVTERRVSE
+1138 VGPVTERRVTE
-1149 EQALKAEIDLADL
+1149 EQALQAEIDLADL

-1202 NEIVNANQNYIPF
+1202 NEIVNSNQNYIPF

-1551 QGTADFMRSGGV
+1551 QGTADFMRSGSV

-1581 DKLIRAFKKNPKQVS
+1581 DKLIRAFKKNPKQVG

-1642 GGKWRRLPKPFA
+1642 GGKWHRVPKPFA

-1700 GILPP
+1700 GLLPP

-1845 GEKAKNY
+1845 GEKAKKY

-1881 QVRGDMRMSADQ
+1881 QVRGDIRMTADQ

-1917 KGLEKYEKAQ
+1917 KGLEKYEKSQ

>member
-1 MASKEELLGKAQNAV
+1 MV
-16 EKGILTKDNYQMA
+16 E
-29 ITATRDNPELIDY
+29 
-42 FSSVFPETDQV
+42 S
-53 TETTQLP
+53 TQLP

-65 EGTEVSKELFEEL
+65 EGTEVSKEMFEEL
-78 SRESDPGFVGDLDP
+78 SAEVNPGFIGDLDP
-92 SDESIPFE
+92 SDASVPFKE
-100 EEVEE
+100 EFVDVKVNPADKEE
-105 LVFAPTDKPVED
+105 LVDVTVNPAD
-117 LVFAPTDKP
+117 LEKVDVTVNPADT
-126 VEDLVFAPTDKP
+126 TDKP

-184 EQIEE
+184 EQIED

-200 NDFITPSDYLPLGG
+200 SDFIAPSDYLPGGG

-219 EALGLAGIAKKI
+219 EALGLAAVAKKI
-231 QDKVPLT
+231 QDGEPLT
-238 ESEETKF
+238 ESEESKF
-245 NDYIDTELEKQIRGF
+245 NDYIDMELEKQIRGF

-337 DLRLGQFVQLTQ
+337 DLRLGQYVQLTQ
-349 TGQAILSDAKESPAV
+349 TGQAILSDAKESPAT

-376 IASELVGVK
+376 IASELVGAK
-385 VGKFVVDPITRRLAT
+385 VGQYVLNPITRRLAT
-400 NAKTSINKLPPAL
+400 NAKTSLNHLPPKL

-551 DRVGDYVNDQQKS
+551 DKVGDYVLDQQKV
-564 EDQTMLEF
+564 EDQSMLDNLKNTLYN
-572 MQVSFVP
+572 
-579 REVISQKINEAKI
+579 REVNDMENKQEILQEIEDSELPSYETKREALIARLVKDI
-592 QEYEATEEL
+592 EDIEKAAPKLLNFVLEGGPLNPDQLIGYGLDPAVFNRYDRIGRIIGT
-601 SFDKRRE
+601 KRAPQGRGTS
-608 KEVKRLEKSAE
+608 KGKGVKRL
-619 NIKKRSLRFI
+619 
-629 DLIAGNGALDPEQL
+629 
-643 IYYGADPSMF
+643 
-653 YNIDQ
+653 
-658 YGRYGTNKKAPIGK
+658 
-672 KLKRVWSVKNPKQT
+672 WSRNNPTQT
-686 ISDLTERYNEEMGLF
+686 ISDLTERFNEEYALWNEASALLDTDVAEMMIEWIGAGDDSITGTFFDPTTDTIIEEKQRYIDELERLDGEEDIRAYFDTIYQEVSEYNE
-701 DMGARAGGSSD
+701 S
-712 RTIGD
+712 
-717 NEMAEMVI
+717 
-725 EWLSEGDYD
+725 
-734 LLLNQGD
+734 
-741 QMEIDMT
+741 
-748 LDEASRLE
+748 
-756 SMDDLQTKEYFDDAY
+756 
-771 RSIAEFNEAEVP
+771 EVP

-803 AEFNENVAEL
+803 AEFNENVAEF
-813 EKFLIEQETAERAE
+813 EKFLIEQETAEKAE

-847 DEAPPMIDHSQSL
+847 DDAPPMIDHSQSL
-860 FASFY
+860 FGSFY

-882 KSRGAAVLDGANT
+882 KSRGAKVLDGANT

-949 SKAKRKAD
+949 SRAKRKAD

-974 TIPGERDAAPEVEA
+974 TIPGERDAAPEVEVSPGDA
-988 EVDPSRVYEEPRKA
+988 ELTQEVADNLSTTLQEKYDLSAAQVVAKVVSGKLNVKIDGKITQDTLNDIYEFADQNNAELLLSVDMDSKFNGKRISKEMIPGSDTRLFSDGTMV
-1002 TKKNLT
+1002 
-1008 EDFET
+1008 FQ
-1013 LAVPALERGFPF
+1013 LERAP
-1025 QKGMTDK
+1025 TVSTR
-1032 EKKDALKGYIAG
+1032 A
-1044 HKQEKGRSSGPYALS
+1044 
-1059 REYGEAYGQAY
+1059 
-1070 YQGQRDGI
+1070 
-1078 AYREVKNEFD
+1078 
-1088 EKGSYPIY
+1088 
-1096 ADYAR
+1096 
-1101 LRGMKEEVKEVRQP
+1101 P
-1115 ELAGPTQPQPTVVQ
+1115 ELAGPTQPQTTVVQ

-1149 EQALKAEIDLADL
+1149 EQALQAEIDLADL

-1551 QGTADFMRSGGV
+1551 QGTADFMRSGSV
-1563 GKSIN
+1563 GKRIN

-1581 DKLIRAFKKNPKQVS
+1581 DKLIRAFKKNPKQVG

-1609 LAGYYLYGAPDDERE
+1609 LAGYYLYGAPDDERQ

-1632 IRDTHWIYKA
+1632 IRDTHWIYKV
-1642 GGKWRRLPKPFA
+1642 GGKWMRVPKPFA

-1700 GILPP
+1700 GLLPP
-1705 PAKVG
+1705 PAKIG

-1791 DQPYSARPTSALDT
+1791 DQPYSERPTSALDT

-1845 GEKAKNY
+1845 GEKAKKY
-1852 RRENQ
+1852 RQENQ

-1917 KGLEKYEKAQ
+1917 KGLEKYEKSQ

>member
-1 MASKEELLGKAQNAV
+1 MV
-16 EKGILTKDNYQMA
+16 
-29 ITATRDNPELIDY
+29 
-42 FSSVFPETDQV
+42 
-53 TETTQLP
+53 ETTQLP

-92 SDESIPFE
+92 SDESVPFQ

-117 LVFAPTDKP
+117 LVFASTDKP

-200 NDFITPSDYLPLGG
+200 NDFITPSDYLPGGG

-238 ESEETKF
+238 ESEEARF

-260 TWGGGMKY
+260 SWGGGMKY

-283 GGIGKT
+283 GGVGKT
-289 AQTAATQALTKGV
+289 AQFAATQALTKGV
-302 MVSAQAAAAARYT
+302 MVTAQAAAAARYT

-337 DLRLGQFVQLTQ
+337 DLRLGQYVQLTQ
-349 TGQAILSDAKESPAV
+349 SGQAILSDAKESPAV

-385 VGKFVVDPITRRLAT
+385 VAKFVVNPITRRLAT
-400 NAKTSINKLPPAL
+400 NAKTSLDKLPPAL

-463 GETFTV
+463 GDTFTV

-530 NVVDEQTN
+530 NLVDEQTN

-551 DRVGDYVNDQQKS
+551 DRVGDYVNDQQKV
-564 EDQTMLEF
+564 EDQSMLEW
-572 MQVSFVP
+572 MQSTMYN
-579 REVISQKINEAKI
+579 REVEDISNKQEILQEIEDSELPSYETKREALIARLVKDI
-592 QEYEATEEL
+592 EDIEKAAPKLLNFVLEGGPLDPDQLIGYGLDPSNFNRYDQIGRTIGT
-601 SFDKRRE
+601 KRAPQGRGTS
-608 KEVKRLEKSAE
+608 KGKGVKRL
-619 NIKKRSLRFI
+619 
-629 DLIAGNGALDPEQL
+629 
-643 IYYGADPSMF
+643 
-653 YNIDQ
+653 
-658 YGRYGTNKKAPIGK
+658 
-672 KLKRVWSVKNPKQT
+672 WSRNNPTQT
-686 ISDLTERYNEEMGLF
+686 ISDLTEAINEELAFVNGPDSLT
-701 DMGARAGGSSD
+701 DTD
-712 RTIGD
+712 V
-717 NEMAEMVI
+717 AEMII
-725 EWLSEGDYD
+725 EW
-734 LLLNQGD
+734 
-741 QMEIDMT
+741 IDGGHESIQNT
-748 LDEASRLE
+748 FFDPGVSLQIEEKQRYIDELERLDGEEDIR
-756 SMDDLQTKEYFDDAY
+756 DYFDTMYQDVAQY
-771 RSIAEFNEAEVP
+771 NEAEVP
-783 VETEATLAGED
+783 VETEASLAGED
-794 IEYADSIDQ
+794 IEYADSVEQ

-836 LAQFVDQPELV
+836 LAEFVDQPELV

-882 KSRGAAVLDGANT
+882 KSRGAVVLDGANT

-974 TIPGERDAAPEVEA
+974 TIPGERDVAPEVEA
-988 EVDPSRVYEEPRKA
+988 EVDTSRVFEEPRKS

-1013 LAVPALERGFPF
+1013 IVVPSLERGFPF

-1044 HKQEKGRSSGPYALS
+1044 HKQEKGSVNDPYSLS
-1059 REYGEAYGQAY
+1059 QEDGEAYSQAY
-1070 YQGQRDGI
+1070 YLGQLDARDTF
-1078 AYREVKNEFD
+1078 AAKQEYDRE
-1088 EKGSYPIY
+1088 GSYSISLN
-1096 ADYAR
+1096 YAR
-1101 LRGMKEEVKEVRQP
+1101 RRGMKEEVKEVQQP

-1138 VGPVTERRVSE
+1138 VGPVTERRVTE
-1149 EQALKAEIDLADL
+1149 EQALQAEIDLADL

-1202 NEIVNANQNYIPF
+1202 NEIVNSNQNYIPF

-1551 QGTADFMRSGGV
+1551 QGTADFMRSGSV

-1581 DKLIRAFKKNPKQVS
+1581 DKLIRAFKKNPKQVG

-1642 GGKWRRLPKPFA
+1642 GGKWHRVPKPFA

-1700 GILPP
+1700 GLLPP

-1845 GEKAKNY
+1845 GEKAKKY

-1881 QVRGDMRMSADQ
+1881 QVRGDIRMTADQ

-1917 KGLEKYEKAQ
+1917 KGLEKYEKSQ

>member
-1 MASKEELLGKAQNAV
+1 MV
-16 EKGILTKDNYQMA
+16 
-29 ITATRDNPELIDY
+29 
-42 FSSVFPETDQV
+42 
-53 TETTQLP
+53 ETTQLP

-65 EGTEVSKELFEEL
+65 EGTEVSKQLFEEL
-78 SRESDPGFVGDLDP
+78 SRETDPGFIGDLDP
-92 SDESIPFE
+92 SNESVPFE

-126 VEDLVFAPTDKP
+126 VDDLVFAPTDKP

-200 NDFITPSDYLPLGG
+200 NDFITPSDYLPGGG

-337 DLRLGQFVQLTQ
+337 DLRLGQYVQLTQ
-349 TGQAILSDAKESPAV
+349 TGQAILSDAKESPAT

-376 IASELVGVK
+376 IASELVGAK
-385 VGKFVVDPITRRLAT
+385 VGQYVLNPITRRLAT
-400 NAKTSINKLPPAL
+400 NAKTSLNHLPPKL

-440 GVLNELGEER
+440 GALNELGEER
-450 VAAVLNTYVDMAF
+450 VAAVLNTYADMAF
-463 GETFTV
+463 GDTFTV

-551 DRVGDYVNDQQKS
+551 DKVGDYALDQQKV
-564 EDQTMLEF
+564 EDQSMLDNLKNTLYNREVGDMENKQEILQSIEDSELEF
-572 MQVSFVP
+572 LEDKKEEQME
-579 REVISQKINEAKI
+579 RLDKEIQKIKKDTPKLLNFVLEGGPLDPDQLI
-592 QEYEATEEL
+592 GYGLDPGNFNRYDQVGRTIGT
-601 SFDKRRE
+601 KRAPQGRGTS
-608 KEVKRLEKSAE
+608 KGKGVKRL
-619 NIKKRSLRFI
+619 
-629 DLIAGNGALDPEQL
+629 
-643 IYYGADPSMF
+643 
-653 YNIDQ
+653 
-658 YGRYGTNKKAPIGK
+658 
-672 KLKRVWSVKNPKQT
+672 WSRNNPTQT
-686 ISDLTERYNEEMGLF
+686 ISDLTERLNEEYALWN
-701 DMGARAGGSSD
+701 DADSLTD
-712 RTIGD
+712 TD
-717 NEMAEMVI
+717 VAEMII
-725 EWLSEGDYD
+725 EW
-734 LLLNQGD
+734 
-741 QMEIDMT
+741 IDGGYESINNTFFDPTTDT
-748 LDEASRLE
+748 LIEEKQRYIDELDKLDTEDKVR
-756 SMDDLQTKEYFDDAY
+756 DYFDTMYQDVAQY
-771 RSIAEFNEAEVP
+771 NEAEVP
-783 VETEATLAGED
+783 VETEASLAGED

-813 EKFLIEQETAERAE
+813 EKFLIEQETAIRAE

-836 LAQFVDQPELV
+836 LAEFIDQPELV
-847 DEAPPMIDHSQSL
+847 DAAPPMIDHSQSL

-920 DENGNMVKSG
+920 DANGNMVKSG

-974 TIPGERDAAPEVEA
+974 TIPGVRDEAPEVEA
-988 EVDPSRVYEEPRKA
+988 EVDTSRVFEEPRKP
-1002 TKKNLT
+1002 TNKNLK
-1008 EDFET
+1008 EDFEE
-1013 LAVPALERGFPF
+1013 LGVPVLEKGYPF
-1025 QKGMTDK
+1025 REGMTDK

-1044 HKQEKGRSSGPYALS
+1044 HKQEKGRSSGPDALS

-1070 YQGQRDGI
+1070 YMGQRDGI
-1078 AYREVKNEFD
+1078 DYRDVKNDFD
-1088 EKGSYPIY
+1088 TQGSYPIY
-1096 ADYAR
+1096 ANYAR
-1101 LRGMKEEVKEVRQP
+1101 RRGMKEEVKEVRQP

-1149 EQALKAEIDLADL
+1149 EQALQAEIDLADL

-1551 QGTADFMRSGGV
+1551 QGTADFMRSGSV

-1581 DKLIRAFKKNPKQVS
+1581 DKLIRAFKKNPKQVG

-1609 LAGYYLYGAPDDERE
+1609 LAGYYLYGAPDDERQ

-1632 IRDTHWIYKA
+1632 IRDTHWIYKV
-1642 GGKWRRLPKPFA
+1642 GGKWMRAPKPFA

-1688 MWMSLSPVSDAT
+1688 MWMSLLQLT
-1700 GILPP
+1700 GTSIVGSLFIL
-1705 PAKVG
+1705 
-1710 LEIATNWN
+1710 
-1718 FYRGQSIYPDYLDD
+1718 
-1732 LEPELRAT
+1732 
-1740 PYTSETARVL
+1740 
-1750 GEKFNVSPAN
+1750 
-1760 VDALL
+1760 
-1765 KGTFASSSKYITGAG
+1765 IT
-1780 DMILGQVREFN
+1780 
-1791 DQPYSARPTSALDT
+1791 
-1805 PVLGSFLT
+1805 
-1813 RPVISGSSITGNTFY
+1813 
-1828 DLSQEVKI
+1828 
-1836 KSNSLKSYS
+1836 
-1845 GEKAKNY
+1845 
-1852 RRENQ
+1852 
-1857 FMFSQEGQV
+1857 
-1866 KRAAKKI
+1866 
-1873 AKLNKKRR
+1873 
-1881 QVRGDMRMSADQ
+1881 
-1893 KAKRLEQLDRQ
+1893 
-1904 VYERAKQSVEQYL
+1904 
-1917 KGLEKYEKAQ
+1917 

>member
-1 MASKEELLGKAQNAV
+1 MV
-16 EKGILTKDNYQMA
+16 
-29 ITATRDNPELIDY
+29 
-42 FSSVFPETDQV
+42 
-53 TETTQLP
+53 ETTQLP
-60 PRYEF
+60 PKYNF

-78 SRESDPGFVGDLDP
+78 SRESDPGFIGDIDP
-92 SDESIPFE
+92 SDESLPFQE
-100 EEVEE
+100 EVEELVFAPTDKPVEE

-117 LVFAPTDKP
+117 LVFAPTDR
-126 VEDLVFAPTDKP
+126 P

-283 GGIGKT
+283 GGVGKT
-289 AQTAATQALTKGV
+289 AQFAATQALTKGV

-315 GYGARVAAQSTAMVP
+315 GYVARVAGQSTAMVP

-337 DLRLGQFVQLTQ
+337 DLRLGQYVQLTQ
-349 TGQAILSDAKESPAV
+349 TGQAILSDAKESPAT

-376 IASELVGVK
+376 IASELVGAK
-385 VGKFVVDPITRRLAT
+385 VATHVLNPITRRLAT

-425 PNAKVQEILTRAGWH
+425 PNAKIQEILTRAGWH
-440 GVLNELGEER
+440 GALNELGEER

-463 GETFTV
+463 GDTFTV

-481 QFLIEAGLIATMGGV
+481 QFLIEAGLITTMGGV

-505 ILSNQGRTEQ
+505 ILSNQGATEQ

-538 VEENAPVSVVLKE
+538 VEENAPVNVVLKE
-551 DRVGDYVNDQQKS
+551 DRVGDYALDQQKS

-572 MQVSFVP
+572 MKVSFMP
-579 REVISQKINEAKI
+579 REVMSQKINEAKI
-592 QEYEATEEL
+592 QEYEATADL

-608 KEVKRLEKSAE
+608 KEVKRLKKAAE
-619 NIKKRSLRFI
+619 AIKKNSLRFI

-658 YGRYGTNKKAPIGK
+658 FGRYGTNKKSPIGK
-672 KLKRVWSVKNPKQT
+672 KLKRVWSAKTPTQT

-701 DMGARAGGSSD
+701 DTVSRAGGSSD

-725 EWLSEGDYD
+725 EWMSEGNNDF
-734 LLLNQGD
+734 LLNQGA

-748 LDEASRLE
+748 LDEADRLE
-756 SMDDLQTKEYFDDAY
+756 SMDDLETKEYFDEAY
-771 RSIAEFNEAEVP
+771 RNIAEYSESEVP
-783 VETEATLAGED
+783 VETEASLAGED

-803 AEFNENVAEL
+803 AEFNENVAEF

-827 MYDFPEGEL
+827 MYDILEGEL

-847 DEAPPMIDHSQSL
+847 DKAPPMIDHSQSL

-873 AVEKALKLA
+873 AVERALKLA

-920 DENGNMVKSG
+920 DVNGNMVKSG

-935 ILEAFDAKLFGVEP
+935 ILEAFDAKVFGVEP

-974 TIPGERDAAPEVEA
+974 TIPGVRDEAPKVED
-988 EVDPSRVYEEPRKA
+988 EVDTSQVFEEPRKP
-1002 TKKNLT
+1002 TNKNLT
-1008 EDFET
+1008 EDFEK
-1013 LAVPALERGFPF
+1013 LGVPSLEKGYPF
-1025 QKGMTDK
+1025 REGMTDK

-1044 HKQEKGRSSGPYALS
+1044 HKQEKDRSSGPDALS

-1070 YQGQRDGI
+1070 YMGQRDGI
-1078 AYREVKNEFD
+1078 DYRDAKNDFD
-1088 EKGSYPIY
+1088 TKGSYPIY

-1101 LRGMKEEVKEVRQP
+1101 RRGMKEEVKEVRQP
-1115 ELAGPTQPQPTVVQ
+1115 ELAGPTQPQTTVVQ

-1232 QVRRV
+1232 QVRKV

-1243 DEIQQVIDEEKISQE
+1243 DEIQQVIDDEMITQE

-1285 DLFSGASA
+1285 ELFSGASA

-1330 ARSLVNLRDYIPEF
+1330 AMSLVNLRDYLPEF
-1344 IQEIPQQMQEVTID
+1344 IQEIPQQMQEVTVN

-1369 PADAVEVF
+1369 PADAIEVF

-1384 FEVSDPILKA
+1384 FEVSAPILKA

-1414 ALPTTVFR
+1414 ALPTSVFR
-1422 VGATMT
+1422 IGATMT

-1443 ALMSEARPTPID
+1443 ALMSEAKPTPID

-1461 SLVDDGESYN
+1461 SIVGDGESYN

-1523 TEQATRIGIY
+1523 TEQATRVGIY

-1551 QGTADFMRSGGV
+1551 QGTADFMRSGSV

-1581 DKLIRAFKKNPKQVS
+1581 DKLIRAFKKNPKQFS
-1596 TIAAMTITMPSVL
+1596 AIAAMTITMPSVL
-1609 LAGYYLYGAPDDERE
+1609 LAGYYLYGAPDDERQ
-1624 EYLEHPQW
+1624 EYLEHPQF

-1642 GGKWRRLPKPFA
+1642 GGKWHRLPKPFA

-1677 GKSIY
+1677 GKNIY

-1688 MWMSLSPVSDAT
+1688 MWMSLSPVSDFT
-1700 GILPP
+1700 GLLPP
-1705 PAKVG
+1705 PAKIG

-1740 PYTSETARVL
+1740 PYTSETARAL

-1760 VDALL
+1760 VDAML

-1780 DMILGQVREFN
+1780 DMILGKVREFN

-1873 AKLNKKRR
+1873 AKLNKQRR
-1881 QVRGDMRMSADQ
+1881 EVRGDMRMTADQ
-1893 KAKRLEQLDRQ
+1893 KAKRLEQLDRK

-1917 KGLEKYEKAQ
+1917 KGLEKYDKSQ

>member
-1 MASKEELLGKAQNAV
+1 MV
-16 EKGILTKDNYQMA
+16 
-29 ITATRDNPELIDY
+29 
-42 FSSVFPETDQV
+42 
-53 TETTQLP
+53 ETTQLP

-78 SRESDPGFVGDLDP
+78 SRETDPGFIGDLDP
-92 SDESIPFE
+92 SDESVPFE

-105 LVFAPTDKPVED
+105 LVFAPNDKPVED

-200 NDFITPSDYLPLGG
+200 NDFITPSDYLPGGG

-238 ESEETKF
+238 ESEEARF

-283 GGIGKT
+283 GGVGKT
-289 AQTAATQALTKGV
+289 AQFAATQALTKGV

-337 DLRLGQFVQLTQ
+337 DLRLGQYVQLTQ
-349 TGQAILSDAKESPAV
+349 SGQAILSDAKESPAI

-400 NAKTSINKLPPAL
+400 NAKTSLDKLPPAL

-463 GETFTV
+463 GDTFTV

-505 ILSNQGRTEQ
+505 IMSNQGRTEQ

-608 KEVKRLEKSAE
+608 KEVKRLEKAAE

-712 RTIGD
+712 RTMGD

-725 EWLSEGDYD
+725 EWLGEGNYD

-756 SMDDLQTKEYFDDAY
+756 SMDDLQTKEYFDEAY
-771 RSIAEFNEAEVP
+771 RSIAEFNESEVP

-813 EKFLIEQETAERAE
+813 EKFLIEQETAEKAE

-847 DEAPPMIDHSQSL
+847 DAAPPMIDHSQSL
-860 FASFY
+860 FGSFY

-882 KSRGAAVLDGANT
+882 KSRGAKVLDGANT

-935 ILEAFDAKLFGVEP
+935 ILEAFDAKLFSVEP

-974 TIPGERDAAPEVEA
+974 TIPGERDAAPKVDAETQAGQEGLTQNAINDLSIELQNKYDLSAA
-988 EVDPSRVYEEPRKA
+988 EVV
-1002 TKKNLT
+1002 
-1008 EDFET
+1008 
-1013 LAVPALERGFPF
+1013 
-1025 QKGMTDK
+1025 
-1032 EKKDALKGYIAG
+1032 
-1044 HKQEKGRSSGPYALS
+1044 
-1059 REYGEAYGQAY
+1059 
-1070 YQGQRDGI
+1070 
-1078 AYREVKNEFD
+1078 
-1088 EKGSYPIY
+1088 
-1096 ADYAR
+1096 
-1101 LRGMKEEVKEVRQP
+1101 VKEVDGNLFIELDGKITQDTLNDIYEFADQNNVDLKLHVNVDAFVDGKKIADGTIPGSDTFINPKGEFVYGLQRSPIASTRAP

-1149 EQALKAEIDLADL
+1149 EQALQAEIDLADL

-1551 QGTADFMRSGGV
+1551 QGTADFMRSGSV

-1581 DKLIRAFKKNPKQVS
+1581 DKLIRAFKKNPKQVG

-1609 LAGYYLYGAPDDERE
+1609 LAGYYLYGAPDDERQ

-1632 IRDTHWIYKA
+1632 IRDTHWIYKV
-1642 GGKWRRLPKPFA
+1642 GGKWMRVPKPFA

-1700 GILPP
+1700 GLLPP
-1705 PAKVG
+1705 PAKIG

-1791 DQPYSARPTSALDT
+1791 DQPYSERPTSALDT

-1917 KGLEKYEKAQ
+1917 KGLEKYEKSQ

>member
-1 MASKEELLGKAQNAV
+1 MV
-16 EKGILTKDNYQMA
+16 E
-29 ITATRDNPELIDY
+29 
-42 FSSVFPETDQV
+42 S
-53 TETTQLP
+53 TQLP

-65 EGTEVSKELFEEL
+65 EGTEVTKEMYEEL
-78 SRESDPGFVGDLDP
+78 TTEVNPGFIGDIDP
-92 SDESIPFE
+92 SDESIPFKE
-100 EEVEE
+100 EFVDVTVNPADKEE
-105 LVFAPTDKPVED
+105 FVDVKVNPADIEKVDVTVNPSDTI
-117 LVFAPTDKP
+117 
-126 VEDLVFAPTDKP
+126 DKP

-200 NDFITPSDYLPLGG
+200 NDFITPADYLPLGG
-214 LVRGY
+214 VAKGY
-219 EALGLAGIAKKI
+219 EALGLAAVAKKI
-231 QDKVPLT
+231 QDGEPLT
-238 ESEETKF
+238 ESEESKF
-245 NDYIDTELEKQIRGF
+245 NDYIDMELEKQIRGF

-268 YGAPM
+268 YGAPI
-273 PAFIAEFAAT
+273 PAFIAEFAMT

-302 MVSAQAAAAARYT
+302 MVSAQAAATARYT
-315 GYGARVAAQSTAMVP
+315 GYAARVAAQSAAMVP
-330 ANVANYG
+330 ANQRNYG
-337 DLRLGQFVQLTQ
+337 NLRLGQYVQLTQ
-349 TGQAILSDAKESPAV
+349 SGQAILSDAKESPAT

-376 IASELVGVK
+376 VASELVGVK
-385 VGKFVVDPITRRLAT
+385 VGQYVINPITRRLAT
-400 NAKTSINKLPPAL
+400 NAKTSLNKLPPAL

-450 VAAVLNTYVDMAF
+450 VAAVLNTYADMAF

-496 KTVGVAASN
+496 KTGGVALSN

-538 VEENAPVSVVLKE
+538 VEENAPISVVLKE
-551 DRVGDYVNDQQKS
+551 DRVGDYVNDQQKAD
-564 EDQTMLEF
+564 DQSMLDF
-572 MQVSFVP
+572 MKQTLYN
-579 REVISQKINEAKI
+579 REVEDMENKQQILE
-592 QEYEATEEL
+592 EYEASELESLEEKKQERIDEL
-601 SFDKRRE
+601 QKDIDTIE
-608 KEVKRLEKSAE
+608 KEAPKLLDFV
-619 NIKKRSLRFI
+619 IQ
-629 DLIAGNGALDPEQL
+629 GGPLDPEQL
-643 IYYGADPSMF
+643 VSYGLDRANIYRLDR
-653 YNIDQ
+653 I
-658 YGRYGTNKKAPIGK
+658 GRILGNKRAPQKGV
-672 KLKRVWSVKNPKQT
+672 KRLWSIKNPTQT
-686 ISDLTERYNEEMGLF
+686 ISDLTERLNENMGLIDE
-701 DMGARAGGSSD
+701 DMAADKTRFLSD
-712 RTIGD
+712 TD
-717 NEMAEMVI
+717 VAEMII
-725 EWLSEGDYD
+725 EW
-734 LLLNQGD
+734 
-741 QMEIDMT
+741 IDGGHDSIVNTFFDPTTDMQIAERQRYMDE
-748 LDEASRLE
+748 LDRLDTE
-756 SMDDLQTKEYFDDAY
+756 EDIRAYFDTMYEEVAQY
-771 RSIAEFNEAEVP
+771 NEAEVP
-783 VETEATLAGED
+783 VETEASLAGED
-794 IEYADSIDQ
+794 IEYADNIEQ
-803 AEFNENVAEL
+803 AEFNENISEF
-813 EKFLIEQETAERAE
+813 EKFLVEQETAERAE
-827 MYDFPEGEL
+827 MYDIPEGEL
-836 LAQFVDQPELV
+836 LTNFVDQPELV
-847 DEAPPMIDHSQSL
+847 DVAPPMIDHSQSL
-860 FASFY
+860 FATFY
-865 AAFVNKFD
+865 AAFANKFD
-873 AVEKALKLA
+873 AVEKALRLA
-882 KSRGAAVLDGANT
+882 KSRGAQVLDGANT
-895 ELLISAYSGI
+895 ELLISAYNGI

-910 YTLQRNTYSM
+910 YTLQKNTYSM
-920 DENGNMVKSG
+920 DENGNMVKTG

-935 ILEAFDAKLFGVEP
+935 ILEAFDAKVFGVE
-949 SKAKRKAD
+949 SSRAKRKAD
-957 LAKFLIAK
+957 LAKYLIAR

-974 TIPGERDAAPEVEA
+974 TIPGERDVAPEVEVSPVDA
-988 EVDPSRVYEEPRKA
+988 ELTQEVADNLSTTLQEKYDLSAAQVVAKIISGKLNVKIDGKITQDTLNDIYEFADQNNAELLLSVDMDSTFDGVRISKEMIPGSDTRLFA
-1002 TKKNLT
+1002 
-1008 EDFET
+1008 DGT
-1013 LAVPALERGFPF
+1013 LVVQLERSP
-1025 QKGMTDK
+1025 TVSTR
-1032 EKKDALKGYIAG
+1032 A
-1044 HKQEKGRSSGPYALS
+1044 
-1059 REYGEAYGQAY
+1059 
-1070 YQGQRDGI
+1070 
-1078 AYREVKNEFD
+1078 
-1088 EKGSYPIY
+1088 
-1096 ADYAR
+1096 
-1101 LRGMKEEVKEVRQP
+1101 P

-1138 VGPVTERRVSE
+1138 VGPVTERRVTE
-1149 EQALKAEIDLADL
+1149 EQALQAEIDLADL
-1162 AFKYGDAIEFFDSTS
+1162 QYKYGDAIEFFDSTA

-1221 DFLKNKGFNQD
+1221 DFLNNKGFNQD

-1243 DEIQQVIDEEKISQE
+1243 DEIQQVIDDEKITQE
-1258 QYDRIITDDPGAVEI
+1258 QYDRIIADDPGAVEI

-1278 QPSKGGK
+1278 QPSRGGR

-1303 DLAIKD
+1303 ELAVKD
-1309 PINSIIGNTSRII
+1309 PVNSIIGNTARII
-1322 DLSSRNNI
+1322 DLSARNNI
-1330 ARSLVNLRDYIPEF
+1330 ARSIVNLADFIPEF
-1344 IQEIPQQMQEVTID
+1344 IQRIPQNQLMMKITVD
-1358 GEKVLVPSNRP
+1358 GEDVFVPSGRVPEN
-1369 PADAVEVF
+1369 ALEVY
-1377 IDGKRKY
+1377 IDGKRT
-1384 FEVSDPILKA
+1384 FWEVSDPILKA
-1394 MQGMKPE
+1394 MTNLKPE
-1401 QLSFGERLFKQAA
+1401 QMSFGEKLFKQAA
-1414 ALPTTVFR
+1414 ALPTTAFR
-1422 VGATMT
+1422 MGATLT
-1428 PEFILKNTFRDQFNA
+1428 PEFVIKNTFRDQFNA

-1461 SLVDDGESYN
+1461 SLVGDGESYN
-1471 QWKASGGSMGTYMD
+1471 QWRASGGSMGTYMD

-1499 DETKYSMK
+1499 DEKKYSMK
-1507 MLRTFGLQPL
+1507 MLRSFGLQPL
-1517 ADFASA
+1517 ADFANA
-1523 TEQATRIGIY
+1523 TEQATRIGIFN
-1533 TASKR
+1533 ASKR

-1544 KAAQESR
+1544 RAAQESR
-1551 QGTADFMRSGGV
+1551 QGTADFMRSGSV
-1563 GKSIN
+1563 GKKIN

-1581 DKLIRAFKKNPKQVS
+1581 DKLIRAFKKNPKQVG

-1632 IRDTHWIYKA
+1632 IRDTHWIYKVN
-1642 GGKWRRLPKPFA
+1642 GNWMRVPKPFA

-1688 MWMSLSPVSDAT
+1688 LWMSVSPVSDAT
-1700 GILPP
+1700 GLLPP
-1705 PAKVG
+1705 PAKIG

-1740 PYTSETARVL
+1740 PYTSETARAL
-1750 GEKFNVSPAN
+1750 GEKFGMAPAN

-1780 DMILGQVREFN
+1780 DLILGQVREFN
-1791 DQPYSARPTSALDT
+1791 DQPYSARPSSDLDI

-1836 KSNSLKSYS
+1836 KSNSLKSYT
-1845 GEKAKNY
+1845 GQKKKAY
-1852 RRENQ
+1852 RKEHE

-1873 AKLNKKRR
+1873 AKLNKQRR
-1881 QVRGDMRMSADQ
+1881 LVRGDMRMSPEE
-1893 KAKRLEQLDRQ
+1893 KAERLKQLDRQ
-1904 VYERAKQSVEQYL
+1904 VYERARQSVGQYL
-1917 KGLEKYEKAQ
+1917 KAMENYEKAQ

>member
-1 MASKEELLGKAQNAV
+1 MV
-16 EKGILTKDNYQMA
+16 
-29 ITATRDNPELIDY
+29 
-42 FSSVFPETDQV
+42 
-53 TETTQLP
+53 ETTQLP
-60 PRYEF
+60 PKYNF

-78 SRESDPGFVGDLDP
+78 SRESDPGFIGDIDP
-92 SDESIPFE
+92 SDESLPFQE
-100 EEVEE
+100 EVEELVFAPTDKPVEE

-117 LVFAPTDKP
+117 LVFAPTDR
-126 VEDLVFAPTDKP
+126 P

-283 GGIGKT
+283 GGVGKT
-289 AQTAATQALTKGV
+289 AQFAATQALTKGV

-315 GYGARVAAQSTAMVP
+315 GYVARVAGQSTAMVP

-337 DLRLGQFVQLTQ
+337 DLRLGQYVQLTQ
-349 TGQAILSDAKESPAV
+349 TGQAILSDAKESPAT

-376 IASELVGVK
+376 IASELVGAK
-385 VGKFVVDPITRRLAT
+385 VATHVLNPITRRLAT

-425 PNAKVQEILTRAGWH
+425 PNAKIQEILTRAGWH
-440 GVLNELGEER
+440 GALNELGEER

-463 GETFTV
+463 GDTFTV

-481 QFLIEAGLIATMGGV
+481 QFLIEAGLITTMGGV

-505 ILSNQGRTEQ
+505 ILSNQGATEQ

-538 VEENAPVSVVLKE
+538 VEENAPVNVVLKE
-551 DRVGDYVNDQQKS
+551 DRVGDYALDQQKS

-572 MQVSFVP
+572 MKVSFMP
-579 REVISQKINEAKI
+579 REVMSQKINEAKI
-592 QEYEATEEL
+592 QEYEATADL

-608 KEVKRLEKSAE
+608 KEVKRLKKAAE
-619 NIKKRSLRFI
+619 AIKKNSLRFI

-658 YGRYGTNKKAPIGK
+658 FGRYGTNKKSPIGK
-672 KLKRVWSVKNPKQT
+672 KLKRVWSAKTPTQT

-701 DMGARAGGSSD
+701 DTVSRAGGSSD

-725 EWLSEGDYD
+725 EWMSEGNNDF
-734 LLLNQGD
+734 LLNQGA

-748 LDEASRLE
+748 LDEADRLE
-756 SMDDLQTKEYFDDAY
+756 SMDDLETKEYFDEAY
-771 RSIAEFNEAEVP
+771 RNIAEYSESEVP
-783 VETEATLAGED
+783 VETEASLAGED

-803 AEFNENVAEL
+803 AEFNENVAEF

-827 MYDFPEGEL
+827 MYDILEGEL

-847 DEAPPMIDHSQSL
+847 DKAPPMIDHSQSL

-873 AVEKALKLA
+873 AVERALKLA

-920 DENGNMVKSG
+920 DVNGNMVKSG

-935 ILEAFDAKLFGVEP
+935 ILEAFDAKVFGVEP

-974 TIPGERDAAPEVEA
+974 TIPGVRDEAPKVED
-988 EVDPSRVYEEPRKA
+988 EVDTSQVFEEPRKP
-1002 TKKNLT
+1002 TNKNLT
-1008 EDFET
+1008 EDFEK
-1013 LAVPALERGFPF
+1013 LGVPSLEKGYPF
-1025 QKGMTDK
+1025 REGMTDK

-1044 HKQEKGRSSGPYALS
+1044 HKQEKGRSSGPDALS

-1070 YQGQRDGI
+1070 YMGQRDGI
-1078 AYREVKNEFD
+1078 DYRDAKNDFD
-1088 EKGSYPIY
+1088 TKGSYPIY

-1101 LRGMKEEVKEVRQP
+1101 RRGMKEEVKEVRQP
-1115 ELAGPTQPQPTVVQ
+1115 ELAGPTQPQTTVVQ

-1232 QVRRV
+1232 QVRKV

-1243 DEIQQVIDEEKISQE
+1243 DEIQQVIDDEMITQE

-1285 DLFSGASA
+1285 ELFSGASA

-1330 ARSLVNLRDYIPEF
+1330 AMSLVNLRDYLPEF
-1344 IQEIPQQMQEVTID
+1344 IQEIPQQMQEVTVN

-1369 PADAVEVF
+1369 PADAIEVF

-1384 FEVSDPILKA
+1384 FEVSAPILKA

-1414 ALPTTVFR
+1414 ALPTSVFR
-1422 VGATMT
+1422 IGATMT

-1443 ALMSEARPTPID
+1443 ALMSEAKPTPID

-1461 SLVDDGESYN
+1461 SIVGDGESYN

-1523 TEQATRIGIY
+1523 TEQATRVGIY

-1551 QGTADFMRSGGV
+1551 QGTADFMRSGSV

-1581 DKLIRAFKKNPKQVS
+1581 DKLIRAFKKNPKQFS
-1596 TIAAMTITMPSVL
+1596 AIAAMTITMPSVL
-1609 LAGYYLYGAPDDERE
+1609 LAGYYLYGAPDDERQ

-1642 GGKWRRLPKPFA
+1642 GGKWHRLPKPFA

-1677 GKSIY
+1677 GKNIY

-1688 MWMSLSPVSDAT
+1688 MWMSLSPVSDFT
-1700 GILPP
+1700 GLLPP
-1705 PAKVG
+1705 PAKIG

-1740 PYTSETARVL
+1740 PYTSETARAL

-1760 VDALL
+1760 VDAML

-1780 DMILGQVREFN
+1780 DMILGKVREFN

-1873 AKLNKKRR
+1873 AKLNKQRR
-1881 QVRGDMRMSADQ
+1881 EVRGDMRMTADQ
-1893 KAKRLEQLDRQ
+1893 KAKRLEQLDRK

-1917 KGLEKYEKAQ
+1917 KGLEKYDKSQ